1 MGEVP
6 PLISSNSFYICIV
19 FFDSFCRAMDFER
32 VKKQLREYFPAINF
46 SKESVD
52 DHTAECVLDGFSTS
66 IRSLPEIKDYCF
78 FIEDGN
84 IVIRYVGS
92 IDERSDVVV
101 LIILWVSIT
110 IAIVSCLF
118 YKTTTAL

>member
-1 MGEVP
+1 
-6 PLISSNSFYICIV
+6 
-19 FFDSFCRAMDFER
+19 MDFER

-52 DHTAECVLDGFSTS
+52 NHTAECVLDGFSTS

-92 IDERSDVVV
+92 IERSIEQSDVVV

-110 IAIVSCLF
+110 IAIMSCLF